1 MLLTLK
7 DVFNAHLA
15 KTSAGAA
22 YDDLKG
28 IVVDPGQLIKISYS
42 GAKNNTTAYTKLEF
56 GYTDGA
62 LFVPL
67 QDETT
72 ITASLLYTS
81 DVPFLVPEGKRVT
94 AARLTGCTSGD
105 YLEAHF
111 QGFIYFLGE

>member
-15 KTSAGAA
+15 KTSAGGT

-28 IVVDPGQLIKISYS
+28 IVVDPGDLIKISYS
-42 GAKNNTTAYTKLEF
+42 SAKNNTTACTKLEI

-62 LFVPL
+62 LFTPL
-67 QDETT
+67 QDELT
-72 ITASLLYTS
+72 ITAGLIYAS
-81 DVPFLVPEGKRVT
+81 DIPFLVPEGKRVT
-94 AARLTGCTSGD
+94 ARLTGCTAGD